1 MNRPLRKTRRTT
13 ALEEDVTTIDAPP
26 VVISGGPHGDLHQ
39 APGLA
44 DRVPALRP
52 LSPVPTYVGI
62 AITVL
67 GFVLL
72 MIAWGQ
78 TAGETNVALQV
89 PYLISAGLSGIGFV
103 LVGLTVVNIS
113 AKRRDALLREQQ
125 MGLLADA
132 LRELSTALVRDED
145 R

>member
-1 MNRPLRKTRRTT
+1 MNGPLRKTRRTR
-13 ALEEDVTTIDAPP
+13 LEEDVTTIEAPP
-26 VVISGGPHGDLHQ
+26 VVISGGPHGEQHQ
-39 APGLA
+39 SSGLT

-52 LSPVPTYVGI
+52 LSPVPTYLGI
-62 AITVL
+62 AVTVL
-67 GFVLL
+67 GFVLV

-89 PYLISAGLSGIGFV
+89 PYLISAGLTGLGFV
-103 LVGLTVVNIS
+103 LVGLTIVNVA

-125 MGLLADA
+125 MQLLSDA
-132 LRELSTALVRDED
+132 LRELSAALERDDD